1 MTRAIY
7 TAAKDGKVIAQRDAL
22 IWVRLTAPGMY
33 AVCGE
38 LTERFTTCAVVPFC
52 RGKKP

>member
-22 IWVRLTAPGMY
+22 IWARLSHFA
-33 AVCGE
+33 GE
-38 LTERFTTCAVVPFC
+38 RNRDA
-52 RGKKP
+52 